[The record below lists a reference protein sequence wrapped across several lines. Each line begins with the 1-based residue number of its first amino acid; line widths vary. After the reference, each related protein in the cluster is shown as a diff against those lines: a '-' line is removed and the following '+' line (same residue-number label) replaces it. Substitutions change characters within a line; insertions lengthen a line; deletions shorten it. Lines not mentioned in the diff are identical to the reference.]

1 MPTIS
6 PDAHRGLVFLNVM
19 EFFIKTYGC
28 QMNTHESE
36 KVTELLQSLGLVK
49 TLSISDADM
58 IIINSCSVRQA
69 AEDSVYGL
77 GKIILKMHSKPT
89 VVLMGCLT
97 GAAKG
102 PRRRYEI
109 SYLKDKAPFI
119 DHFLTYQEVLEEL
132 PKLVK
137 GSWIPC
143 LAGRQACQEPS
154 SGLVSI
160 SQGCNNFCSYCIV
173 PYSRGP
179 EKSRSF
185 EEIFQEVENIIK
197 SGQTEIML
205 LGQNVN
211 SWGKDL
217 RSTFANLLKVLH
229 EIPGLTKLSF
239 LTSNPYDFGDDLIE
253 ALKLPK
259 IDRYL
264 HLPVQSGDSEVLR
277 RMNRRYTREEFLELV
292 KRIKIA
298 VPEIRIGTD
307 IIVGF
312 PGETE
317 EQFQNTLDLIRQVEF
332 RQIFLAKYS
341 PRKGTV
347 SAETMVDDV
356 PLAVKRRRHK
366 EVLELSKKL
375 GHE

>member
-1 MPTIS
+1 M
-6 PDAHRGLVFLNVM
+6 RFY
-19 EFFIKTYGC
+19 IKTYGC
-28 QMNTHESE
+28 QMNIHESE
-36 KVTELLQSLGLVK
+36 KVAELARSLGLVQT
-49 TLSISDADM
+49 TLMTDADL

-77 GKIILKMHSKPT
+77 GKPLKKCPAKPT
-89 VVLMGCLT
+89 VILMGCLT

-109 SYLKDKAPFI
+109 SYLKNKAPFI

-137 GSWIPC
+137 SSKLKIKNYK
-143 LAGRQACQEPS
+143 LL

-160 SQGCNNFCSYCIV
+160 SEGCDNFCSYCIV

-185 EEIFQEVENIIK
+185 EEIADEVKNLVN

-217 RSTFANLLKVLH
+217 KDQTGCAGTAPTNTFAGLLRSLYG
-229 EIPGLTKLSF
+229 ISGLTKLSF
-239 LTSNPYDFGDDLIE
+239 LTSNPYDFGDDLLE
-253 ALKLPK
+253 VLKMPK

-264 HLPVQSGDSEVLR
+264 HLPVQSGDSEILR
-277 RMNRRYTREEFLELV
+277 LMNRRYTREEFLQLV
-292 KRIKIA
+292 KKIKQA
-298 VPEIRIGTD
+298 APEIRIGTD

-317 EQFQNTLDLIRQVEF
+317 RQFQNTLDLIKRVGF
-332 RQIFLAKYS
+332 RQIFVAKYS

-347 SAETMVDDV
+347 SAETMPDDV

-366 EVLELSKKL
+366 VVLELSRKL
-375 GHE
+375 GTV